1 MKLSAIL
8 LMVTP
13 VSACAR
19 TGSGGIDCAGWRAIP
34 LDEASIDGLTDRDAA
49 AVLAHN
55 LYGRE
60 RGCW

>member
-1 MKLSAIL
+1 MRLIAIL
-8 LMVTP
+8 LLVTL
-13 VSACAR
+13 VTGCAR

-34 LDEASIDGLTDRDAA
+34 LDAASIDGLTDRDAA

-55 LYGRE
+55 AYGRE